1 MEKRIKGGAGRS
13 ENKQNMPGSSPK
25 RIAILLVA
33 VLCVMILVAG
43 AVMMLQRT
51 KQAAQEEA
59 DTESVRTAQ
68 EEAERKQQEA
78 LQIEYDRIMHS
89 GLFLPGITIEG
100 IDVQGMNRPEAA
112 AVIEPLIEDH
122 RPAGTIDLVYG
133 DRTWPVD
140 VSAYVSVTNDSEKVL
155 DAALK
160 AARSDDMAVALKN
173 ADEIA
178 ANGKDFLITFS
189 YHFDK
194 LPGLVTDIASEIDTA
209 AKSARFVN
217 IDKAAHTAEASGSVT
232 GLKVLQED
240 LLELLQ
246 NAVLEGDL
254 SPIEIPVSVTEPSTT
269 ESVFRTRDFEF
280 STSFKGSTENRVFNI
295 NKGVDI
301 VNGTLLLPGE
311 IFSMNDTLG
320 TRSFSAGWKEAN
332 AYVSGGTDLQAGGGV
347 CQISTTLYNAAV
359 MADLEIVSR
368 QNHSMP
374 VSYIK
379 KGLDATINSVG
390 FIIDFQFKN
399 NTPYD
404 LLIFTWTEKKILHAK
419 IIRCEFET
427 DEYDEIR
434 LSSEQIETI
443 EPDGETVVTQ
453 DDTLKPGESVTDVA
467 RRTGSV
473 WQSYKEYYKNGHLV
487 KKEPL
492 AKSTYKAFNGSV
504 RVGPPLPEETPSGS
518 HNTYNGLPIIG

>member
-1 MEKRIKGGAGRS
+1 MENNNKNSTSGIVRKKSRSVSSHKG
-13 ENKQNMPGSSPK
+13 
-25 RIAILLVA
+25 ILIIIIS
-33 VLCVMILVAG
+33 VLCVFILIAAG
-43 AVMMLQRT
+43 VLLSQKSKEASAAAAKAEAERI
-51 KQAAQEEA
+51 AQEEA
-59 DTESVRTAQ
+59 D
-68 EEAERKQQEA
+68 RKQQEA
-78 LQIEYDRIMHS
+78 LQIQYDRIMHS
-89 GLFLPGITIEG
+89 GLYLQGVTIEG
-100 IDVQGMNRPEAA
+100 IDVYGMNRPEAA
-112 AVIEPLIEDH
+112 VAIEPVISSH

-133 DRTWPVD
+133 DRTWPVNL
-140 VSAYVSVTNDSEKVL
+140 SEYVSVTNDSEKVL
-155 DAALK
+155 DDALK
-160 AARSDDMAVALKN
+160 AARSDDMDAALK
-173 ADEIA
+173 AEQEIA
-178 ANGKDFLITFS
+178 ANGKDFSITFT
-189 YHFDK
+189 YNYDK
-194 LPGLVTDIASEIDTA
+194 LPGLVADIASEIDTA

-217 IDKAAHTAEASGSVT
+217 IDKIAHTAEASGSVT

-240 LLELLQ
+240 LLNLLKT
-246 NAVLEGDL
+246 AIAEGKTD
-254 SPIEIPVSVTEPSTT
+254 PIEIPVTVTEPSTT

-280 STSFKGSTENRVFNI
+280 STTFKGSTENRVFNI

-311 IFSMNDTLG
+311 TFSMNDTLG

-404 LLIFTWTEKKILHAK
+404 LLIFTWTEKKNLHAK

-434 LSSEQIETI
+434 LSSEQVSTI
-443 EPDGETVVTQ
+443 EPDGDTVVTQ

-467 RRTGSV
+467 RRTGSI
-473 WQSYKEYYKNGHLV
+473 WQSYKEYYKKGHLV

-492 AKSTYKAFNGSV
+492 AKSTYKAFNGSI
-504 RVGPPLPEETPSGS
+504 RVGPPLPEATPSPS
-518 HNTYNGLPIIG
+518 YNTYNGLPIIG

>member
-1 MEKRIKGGAGRS
+1 MENRTNSRQANGDSQKKKTSNSHKGIR
-13 ENKQNMPGSSPK
+13 
-25 RIAILLVA
+25 ILLVSI
-33 VLCVMILVAG
+33 LCVAILIVAG
-43 AVMMLQRT
+43 VLLTQQSKEGA
-51 KQAAQEEA
+51 QADADAEAARIAQE
-59 DTESVRTAQ
+59 T
-68 EEAERKQQEA
+68 AERKQQEA
-78 LQIEYDRIMHS
+78 LQIQYDRIMHS
-89 GLFLPGITIEG
+89 GLFLQGVTIEG
-100 IDVQGMNRPEAA
+100 IDVCGMNRPEAA
-112 AVIEPLIEDH
+112 AALQPLIDSH
-122 RPAGTIDLVYG
+122 KPVGSIDLVYG

-140 VSAYVSVTNDSEKVL
+140 LSAYVAVSNDSEEVL

-160 AARSDDMAVALKN
+160 AARNDDMSAALKT
-173 ADEIA
+173 AEEIA
-178 ANGKDFLITFS
+178 ANGKDYSITFS
-189 YHFDK
+189 YNYDK
-194 LPGLVTDIASEIDTA
+194 LPGLVADIASQIDTA
-209 AKSARFVN
+209 AKSAWFVN
-217 IDKAAHTAEASGSVT
+217 IDKTAHTADASGSVT

-240 LLELLQ
+240 LVRLLQ
-246 NAVLEGDL
+246 DAVAEGTNA
-254 SPIEIPVSVTEPSTT
+254 PIEIPVVVTEPSTE

-280 STSFKGSTENRVFNI
+280 STTFRGSTENRVFNI

-311 IFSMNDTLG
+311 TFSMNDTLG

-368 QNHSMP
+368 QNHSIP

-390 FIIDFQFKN
+390 FIIDFQFRN

-404 LLIFTWTEKKILHAK
+404 LLIFTWTEKKNLHAK

-434 LSSEQIETI
+434 LSSEEVSTI

-467 RRTGSV
+467 RRTGSI

-492 AKSTYKAFNGSV
+492 AKSTYKAFNGSI
-504 RVGPPLPEETPSGS
+504 RVGPPLPEETPSAS

>member
-1 MEKRIKGGAGRS
+1 MENSKKAVAAGAGNR
-13 ENKQNMPGSSPK
+13 KAGSSRK
-25 RIAILLVA
+25 KGLILLASVLCGLIILAVCA
-33 VLCVMILVAG
+33 VLLS
-43 AVMMLQRT
+43 QRSREAAQAEAAE
-51 KQAAQEEA
+51 KAALAAQEES
-59 DTESVRTAQ
+59 D
-68 EEAERKQQEA
+68 RKQQEA
-78 LQIEYDRIMHS
+78 LQIQYDRIMHS
-89 GLFLPGITIEG
+89 GLYLPGVTIEG
-100 IDVQGMNRPEAA
+100 IDVQGMNRPEATE
-112 AVIEPLIEDH
+112 AVAPLILSH
-122 RPAGTIDLVYG
+122 RPEGTVELVYG

-140 VSAYVSVTNDSEKVL
+140 LSDCVSVSNDSEEVL

-160 AARSDDMAVALKN
+160 AARNDDMTAALKT

-178 ANGKDFLITFS
+178 ENGRDFTITFT
-189 YHFDK
+189 YNYEK
-194 LPGLVTDIASEIDTA
+194 LPGLVAGIASEIDTA

-217 IDKAAHTAEASGSVT
+217 IDKTAHTAEASGSVT
-232 GLKVLQED
+232 GLKVAQED
-240 LLELLQ
+240 LLDLLR
-246 NAVLEGDL
+246 NAIEEGDL
-254 SPIEIPVSVTEPSTT
+254 SPIEIPVAVTEPSTE

-280 STSFKGSTENRVFNI
+280 STSFRGSTDNRVFNI

-311 IFSMNDTLG
+311 TFSMNDTLG
-320 TRSFSAGWKEAN
+320 TRSYSAGWKEAN

-347 CQISTTLYNAAV
+347 CQISTTLYNAVV
-359 MADLEIVSR
+359 MADLEVVSR

-390 FIIDFQFKN
+390 FIIDFQFRN

-404 LLIFTWTEKKILHAK
+404 LLIFTWTEKKNIYAK

-434 LSSEQIETI
+434 LSSEQLSTI

-473 WQSYKEYYKNGHLV
+473 WQSYKEYYKNGRLV

-492 AKSTYKAFNGSV
+492 AKSTYKAFNGSI
-504 RVGPPLPEETPSGS
+504 RVGPPLPEETPSAS
-518 HNTYNGLPIIG
+518 YNTYNGLPIIG

>member
-1 MEKRIKGGAGRS
+1 MEKRKSSGAAGNQS
-13 ENKQNMPGSSPK
+13 KKKTPGSSPK
-25 RIAILLVA
+25 KIVILLVSI
-33 VLCVMILVAG
+33 LCVMILVAAG
-43 AVMMLQRT
+43 FMLLQRN
-51 KQAAQEEA
+51 KQAVQEEA
-59 DTESVRTAQ
+59 DSESARMAQ

-89 GLFLPGITIEG
+89 GLFLPGITVEG
-100 IDVQGMNRPEAA
+100 IDVRGMNRPEAA
-112 AVIEPLIEDH
+112 AAIAPLIEAH
-122 RPAGTIDLVYG
+122 RLSGTVDLVYG

-140 VSAYVSVTNDSEKVL
+140 LSNYVSVTNDSETVL

-160 AARSDDMAVALKN
+160 AARSEDMATALKN

-178 ANGKDFLITFS
+178 ANGKDFPITFS
-189 YHFDK
+189 YNFDK
-194 LPGLVTDIASEIDTA
+194 LPGLVADIASEIDTA
-209 AKSARFVN
+209 AKSARFIN

-232 GLKVLQED
+232 GLKVRQED
-240 LLELLQ
+240 LLALLQ
-246 NAVLEGDL
+246 NAVLEGNT
-254 SPIEIPVSVTEPSTT
+254 SAIEIPVSVTEPSTE

-280 STSFKGSTENRVFNI
+280 STTFKGSTENRVFNI

-311 IFSMNDTLG
+311 TFSMNDTLG

-404 LLIFTWTEKKILHAK
+404 LLIFTWTEKKNLHAK

-492 AKSTYKAFNGSV
+492 AKSTYKAFAGSI